1 MLLCVGEFFGADNT
15 QWLPYRKGQ
24 LKAPLP
30 TYILGPHQPRTKEYF
45 PDMKG
50 CELAENIIYLGPSGI
65 YPCSSGLRIMYLSGR
80 ETDQKKN
87 DFSFVYEDIQALE
100 TQATNKPTIDIL
112 ISGQWPS
119 AVCNFAKKPEGY
131 DPEAD
136 GSIMV
141 SRLTYKVQPRYHFAG
156 LGGAHYERLPYRN
169 HKVLHEPTRH
179 VTRFIGLAKVG
190 NPEKQKWLYAF
201 NITPMVHCD
210 QSELNKQ
217 PPDVTECP
225 YSEGNVTQQ
234 KSQVSGKSSGAQF
247 FYDMDAKYDDD
258 GRGKKRKGDG
268 DMGGERKRI
277 PPKPTGP
284 CWFCLASPEVEKHL
298 VVSVGNHSYVA
309 LAKGGLV
316 SQHLLILPIAHF
328 QSTSDLDDDCREEIE
343 KFKSALKRMFKKH
356 GNAVVFFERNYRSH
370 HLQVQ
375 VIPVP
380 MNTVDCIVEI
390 FMNSAAS
397 FDLELD
403 EIPKLSDISQVAPP
417 GTPFFY
423 TELPT
428 GEKLY
433 HRVKKNFPLQFGREV
448 LASAS
453 VLNVPERV
461 DWRECKMSKDE
472 ETEQRNKMRSL
483 FQPYDF
489 TLEDDDDDDD

>member
-1 MLLCVGEFFGADNT
+1 MSDRVEKILVCGNVEGRLNQLFKRVSSVNEKNGPFSMLLCVGEFFGSDNS
-15 QWLPYRKGQ
+15 QWVPYQKGK

-30 TYILGPHQPRTKEYF
+30 TYILGPHNHHTREYF
-45 PDMKG
+45 SDMKG

-80 ETDQKKN
+80 ETDKKKN
-87 DFSFVYEDIQALE
+87 DLSFVFNDIKALE

-112 ISGQWPS
+112 MTGQWPN
-119 AVCNFAKKPEGY
+119 AVCGFVKKPEGY

-136 GSIMV
+136 GSTMI
-141 SRLTYKVQPRYHFAG
+141 SRLAYNVQPRYHFSG
-156 LGGAHYERLPYRN
+156 LGEVYYERLPYRN
-169 HKVLHEPTRH
+169 HKILNEPTRH

-201 NITPMVHCD
+201 NITPMVHCE

-225 YSEGNVTQQ
+225 YSESINTQQ
-234 KSQVSGKSSGAQF
+234 RSQACAKVSGAQF
-247 FYDMDAKYDDD
+247 FYDMNAKFDDTE
-258 GRGKKRKGDG
+258 RGKKRIGDG
-268 DMGGERKRI
+268 DKGGERKRL

-316 SQHLLILPIAHF
+316 SEHLLILPIAHF
-328 QSTSDLDDDCREEIE
+328 QSTSDLEDDCREEIE
-343 KFKSALKRMFKKH
+343 KFKSALKRMFKKK
-356 GNAVVFFERNYRSH
+356 GSSVVFFERNYRSQ

-375 VIPVP
+375 VVPIPK
-380 MNTVDCIVEI
+380 NTVDCTLET
-390 FMNSAAS
+390 FMNIATS
-397 FDLELD
+397 FNLELD

-433 HRVKKNFPLQFGREV
+433 HRVKKNFPLQFGR
-448 LASAS
+448 
-453 VLNVPERV
+453 
-461 DWRECKMSKDE
+461 
-472 ETEQRNKMRSL
+472 
-483 FQPYDF
+483 
-489 TLEDDDDDDD
+489 